1 MGARVVPTTVGES
14 LYWGYAQMAMA
25 FASARHDSP
34 TYQQNDFI
42 VRNKTYHG
50 LLRGKL
56 QVGSLYRDEREKLF
70 SAGVCV
76 YCGAA
81 DASTLDHLIPRL
93 RGGEDAA
100 DNLVA
105 ACRSCNSSKGG
116 RDVLEWAT
124 ARGEL
129 PTLVVLRRYLKLA
142 IRYCVRRGV
151 MGVQLTEVPGLDP
164 PLPFALAL
172 VPHELPQPA
181 KLVARLLPD
190 KEWP

>member
-1 MGARVVPTTVGES
+1 MASVVPTTVGES
-14 LYWGYAQMAMA
+14 LYWGYAQLAMA
-25 FASARHDSP
+25 FASARHDEP
-34 TYQQNDFI
+34 TYQQTDFI
-42 VRNKTYHG
+42 VRSKTYYG

-56 QVGSLYRDEREKLF
+56 QLGSLYRDEREKLF
-70 SAGVCV
+70 SGRACV
-76 YCGAA
+76 YCGAS
-81 DASTLDHLIPRL
+81 DAGTLDHLIPRL

-105 ACRSCNSSKGG
+105 ACRSCNSSKGS

-124 ARGEL
+124 VRGEL

-142 IRYCVRRGV
+142 IRYCVRREV
-151 MGVQLTEVPGLDP
+151 MEVPLAEVSGMDP

-181 KLVARLLPD
+181 LLVARLRSD
-190 KEWP
+190 IE